1 MVQAIS
7 AGSGRN
13 SAVDG
18 KFPAAVLTR
27 SFDCGA
33 EMLLLVSRQARK
45 GVGDRG
51 CNTEIHVRDP
61 RRQHVGRKLV
71 PLVGAPCPLRGEV
84 EVGGSVRS
92 HTLSVHSRA
101 RLQGRTVAA
110 VPPPL
115 WKLYPQRIGKLRP
128 ALRCLKTMHVP
139 WRAPNARSPGNTTI
153 TRSPA
158 STWTSSQASL
168 SLRRPTSLSRDAGGQ
183 VSLSYRFRKHQGLAR
198 HLPSDG

>member
-1 MVQAIS
+1 MLKLTNNILSAVALAATAEAFVTGAKGGLDPEVMVQAIS

-139 WRAPNARSPGNTTI
+139 WA
-153 TRSPA
+153 
-158 STWTSSQASL
+158 
-168 SLRRPTSLSRDAGGQ
+168 
-183 VSLSYRFRKHQGLAR
+183 LA
-198 HLPSDG
+198 